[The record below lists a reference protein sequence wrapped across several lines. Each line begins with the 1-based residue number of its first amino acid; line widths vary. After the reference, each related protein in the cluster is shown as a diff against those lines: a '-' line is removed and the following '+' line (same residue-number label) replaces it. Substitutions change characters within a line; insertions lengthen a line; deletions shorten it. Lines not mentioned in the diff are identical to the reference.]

1 MTSAKLLKSSVVFVI
16 VQLIPISTWG
26 LTQEQ
31 ALKELEKQN
40 IRFNRNGFV
49 ESAARG
55 DMATVELFLS
65 AGMKPNVR
73 NREGRTALIQ
83 AVRGKHIAVV
93 KTLLAEG
100 AIVNAES
107 RHEYDDEKTALM
119 FAAQRGYGTIVRT
132 LVAAGANVDAANN
145 YGKTS
150 LMFAAEFGN
159 TGIVQTLL
167 AKGASV
173 EGDTMH
179 GWTALLL

>member
-1 MTSAKLLKSSVVFVI
+1 MTSSKLLKSSVVFII

-55 DMATVELFLS
+55 DMATVELFLA

-83 AVRGKHIAVV
+83 AAREGHVAVV
-93 KTLLAEG
+93 KTLLTKDAN
-100 AIVNAES
+100 VNAES
-107 RHEYDDEKTALM
+107 RHEGLET
-119 FAAQRGYGTIVRT
+119 
-132 LVAAGANVDAANN
+132 
-145 YGKTS
+145 GKRQPRWIS
-150 LMFAAEFGN
+150 L
-159 TGIVQTLL
+159 
-167 AKGASV
+167 
-173 EGDTMH
+173 
-179 GWTALLL
+179 